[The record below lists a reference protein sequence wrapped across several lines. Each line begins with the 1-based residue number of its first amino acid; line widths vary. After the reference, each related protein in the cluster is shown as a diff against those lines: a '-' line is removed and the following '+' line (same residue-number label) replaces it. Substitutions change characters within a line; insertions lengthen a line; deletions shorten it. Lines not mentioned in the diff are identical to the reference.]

1 MWKKIIDRNLIVI
14 NPEVKNKKD
23 LFKNMVNLAYNNDYI
38 TSNKSF
44 LNALLEREEK
54 ANTELIAGVGL
65 PHARSESADKLFLS
79 IIIMK
84 DGLDYGNSEM
94 GPVKIVFFFGCPEA
108 SNKEYLQ
115 LLAKSSRLLRN
126 EELRNRIIACRT
138 KDEVIALLE
147 EFSSSEEGEEPKQNY
162 LMVFTLNEPEYSQDI
177 LSTMVEL
184 GITNASIVESS
195 SMAKKLAYEMP
206 LFAGLA
212 YMTSGKSKSSEL
224 ILAHVEDRKTAYQLA
239 ELLKE
244 NGIDLDKRGVGFIQ
258 LIRVEGIIGNFEE
271 DIDL

>member
-14 NPEVKNKKD
+14 NPEVKDKKD
-23 LFKNMVNLAYNNDYI
+23 LFKSMVNLAYNNDYI
-38 TSNKSF
+38 TSRKSF
-44 LNALLEREEK
+44 LNSLMEREEK

-65 PHARSESADKLFLS
+65 PHARSESAVKLFLS

-84 DGLDYGNSEM
+84 DGLDYGNKDL

-126 EELRNRIIACRT
+126 EELRNRIIACET
-138 KDEVIALLE
+138 QDEVISLLE
-147 EFSSSEEGEEPKQNY
+147 EFSSTEEGIQPKQNY
-162 LMVFTLNEPEYSQDI
+162 LMIFTLNETGYSQDI
-177 LSTMVEL
+177 LSSMVEL
-184 GITNASIVESS
+184 GITNASIVQSS

-224 ILAHVEDRKTAYQLA
+224 ILAHVEDKKIAYQLA
-239 ELLKE
+239 TLLKD
-244 NGIDLDKRGVGFIQ
+244 NGIDLEKRGVGFIQ
-258 LIRVEGIIGNFEE
+258 LIKVDGIIGNFEE

>member
-1 MWKKIIDRNLIVI
+1 MWKKIIDKKLIVI

-23 LFKNMVNLAYNNDYI
+23 LFKNMVTLAYNNDYI
-38 TSNKSF
+38 TSKKSF
-44 LNALLEREEK
+44 YNSLMEREEK

-84 DGLDYGNSEM
+84 DGLDYGNPDL

-126 EELRNRIIACRT
+126 EDLRNRIIACET
-138 KDEVIALLE
+138 QDEVVALLE
-147 EFSSSEEGEEPKQNY
+147 EFSISEEIAEPKQNY
-162 LMVFTLNEPEYSQDI
+162 LMVFTLNEPEHSQDI
-177 LSTMVEL
+177 LSAMVEL

-212 YMTSGKSKSSEL
+212 YMTSSKSKSSEL
-224 ILAHVEDRKTAYQLA
+224 ILAHVEDKKIAFQLA
-239 ELLKE
+239 KLLKE
-244 NGIDLDKRGVGFIQ
+244 NGIDLEKRGVGFIQ
-258 LIRVEGIIGNFEE
+258 LIKVDGIIGNFEE